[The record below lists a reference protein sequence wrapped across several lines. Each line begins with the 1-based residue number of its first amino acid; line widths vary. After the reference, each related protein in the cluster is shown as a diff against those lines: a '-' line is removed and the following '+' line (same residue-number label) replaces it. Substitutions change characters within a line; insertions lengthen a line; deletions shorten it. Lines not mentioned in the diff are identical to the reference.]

1 MFTWIKGIWAVVSAS
16 SWVATALKIGG
27 LVVAGLL
34 AILVVLGKAKRAGR
48 DAERLE
54 QRDKALGNVKER
66 NDVEDAVR
74 REPSPADKLRR
85 DWSRD

>member
-1 MFTWIKGIWAVVSAS
+1 MLTWFKGIWGVVKAS
-16 SWVATALKIGG
+16 SWMASALKIGG

-34 AILVVLGKAKRAGR
+34 AILAVLGKAKRAGR

-66 NDVEDAVR
+66 SDVEDRVR
-74 REPSPADKLRR
+74 REPSPADRLRER
-85 DWSRD
+85 WSRD